1 MQPRHLAVVVAAAL
15 LGATGANALEVG
27 QKAPDFTLRG
37 SDGKTYRLADFVG
50 RRGFVLAWFP
60 KAFTPGCTAE
70 LGSLRDGAAEIAR
83 YDADVFM
90 VSYDAP
96 ETNAEFARSLGAQQ
110 VLLSDPDAAVAA
122 AFGVAGAGFA
132 QRWTFYVD
140 KEGLVREIDRAV
152 DTTNAGADIARR
164 LGELGYPKR
173 P

>member
-1 MQPRHLAVVVAAAL
+1 MHPRRLAVTVAAGL
-15 LGATGANALEVG
+15 LLAAGAPALEVG
-27 QKAPDFTLRG
+27 QKAPDFALRG
-37 SDGKTYRLADFVG
+37 SDGKTHRLADFVG
-50 RRGFVLAWFP
+50 KRGFVLAWFP

-90 VSYDAP
+90 VSYDSP
-96 ETNAEFARSLGAQQ
+96 ETNADFARSLGTQQ
-110 VLLSDPDAAVAA
+110 VLLSDPDGAVAT
-122 AFGVAGAGFA
+122 AFGVAGASFA

-140 KEGLVREIDRAV
+140 KDGLVREIDRAV
-152 DTTNAGADIARR
+152 DTANAGADIARR